1 MLYEGQVVFGMAFQV
16 QRYYGTETQMLDC
29 RLEVGVV
36 MVASSVQ
43 EAAEMDK

>member
-1 MLYEGQVVFGMAFQV
+1 MPYKGQVVFEVAFRV
-16 QRYYGTETQMLDC
+16 QKYYGTETQSLDC

-43 EAAEMDK
+43 AAVEVDR